1 MTTYSVI
8 EALCENRGIAITALE
23 KELGFGRGSIGKLK
37 NGGSMT
43 FKRLQMVANY
53 FGVSVDTFTSQVDE
67 EEIRLDVADEIQK
80 LINYLTD
87 DKSSYCYGEVMSEE
101 GKLALLNS
109 LKQDKEFLTALYKKE
124 ENK

>member
-1 MTTYSVI
+1 MITYEVI
-8 EALCENRGIAITALE
+8 SKLCNDRNITIAALE
-23 KELGFGRGSIGKLK
+23 KELGFSNGSIGKLK
-37 NGGSMT
+37 NGGSMS
-43 FKRLQMVANY
+43 FKRLQSVANY
-53 FGVSVDTFTSQVDE
+53 FDVSVDTFTSKVDE

-124 ENK
+124 NK

>member
-1 MTTYSVI
+1 MITYEVI
-8 EALCENRGIAITALE
+8 SKLCNDRNLTIASLE
-23 KELGFGRGSIGKLK
+23 KELGFSNGSIGKLK
-37 NGGSMT
+37 NGGSMS

-109 LKQDKEFLTALYKKE
+109 LKQDKEFLTALYKKD
-124 ENK
+124 NK

>member
-1 MTTYSVI
+1 MITYEVI
-8 EALCENRGIAITALE
+8 SKLCNDRNITIAALE
-23 KELGFGRGSIGKLK
+23 KELSFSNGSIGKLK
-37 NGGSMT
+37 NGGSMS

-109 LKQDKEFLTALYKKE
+109 LKQDKEFLTALYKKD
-124 ENK
+124 NK

>member
-1 MTTYSVI
+1 MITYEVI
-8 EALCENRGIAITALE
+8 SKLCNDRNITIAALE
-23 KELGFGRGSIGKLK
+23 KELSFSNGSIGKLK
-37 NGGSMT
+37 NGGSMS

-53 FGVSVDTFTSQVDE
+53 FDVSVDTFTSKVDE

-87 DKSSYCYGEVMSEE
+87 DKSSYCYGEIMSEE

-124 ENK
+124 NK

>member
-80 LINYLTD
+80 LINALTD

-124 ENK
+124 NK

>member
-1 MTTYSVI
+1 MITYEVI
-8 EALCENRGIAITALE
+8 SRLCNDRNLTIASLE
-23 KELGFGRGSIGKLK
+23 KELGFSNGSIGKLK
-37 NGGSMT
+37 NGGSMS

-124 ENK
+124 NK

>member
-1 MTTYSVI
+1 MITYEVI
-8 EALCENRGIAITALE
+8 SRLCNDRNLTIASLE
-23 KELGFGRGSIGKLK
+23 KELGFSNGSIGKLK
-37 NGGSMT
+37 NGGSMS

>member
-1 MTTYSVI
+1 MITYEVI
-8 EALCENRGIAITALE
+8 SRLCNDRNLTIASLE
-23 KELGFGRGSIGKLK
+23 KELGFSNGSIGKLK
-37 NGGSMT
+37 NGGSMS

-53 FGVSVDTFTSQVDE
+53 FGVSVDTFTSHVDE
-67 EEIRLDVADEIQK
+67 EEIRLDVAEEIQK

-124 ENK
+124 NK

>member
-1 MTTYSVI
+1 MITYEVI
-8 EALCENRGIAITALE
+8 SKLCNDRNITIAALE
-23 KELGFGRGSIGKLK
+23 KELSFSNGSIGKLK
-37 NGGSMT
+37 NGGSMS
-43 FKRLQMVANY
+43 FKRLQIVANY

-109 LKQDKEFLTALYKKE
+109 LKQDKEFLAALYKKE
-124 ENK
+124 NK

>member
-87 DKSSYCYGEVMSEE
+87 DNSSYCYGEVLSEE

-109 LKQDKEFLTALYKKE
+109 LKQDKEFLTALT
-124 ENK
+124 NKDNK

>member
-37 NGGSMT
+37 NGGSMS

-53 FGVSVDTFTSQVDE
+53 FGVSVDTFTSKVDE

-124 ENK
+124 NK

>member
-1 MTTYSVI
+1 MSGEVI
-8 EALCENRGIAITALE
+8 KRTIDLLEKSNKQDKELCEYIDVAQSTFVNWKKRGTDPKPKYLSKIAD
-23 KELGFGRGSIGKLK
+23 F
-37 NGGSMT
+37 
-43 FKRLQMVANY
+43 
-53 FGVSVDTFTSQVDE
+53 FGVSTDYLLNGTEGESF
-67 EEIRLDVADEIQK
+67 DVADEIQK

-124 ENK
+124 K

>member
-1 MTTYSVI
+1 MSGKVI
-8 EALCENRGIAITALE
+8 KRTIDLLEKSNKQDKELCEYIDVAQSTFVNWKNRGTDPKPKYLSKIAD
-23 KELGFGRGSIGKLK
+23 F
-37 NGGSMT
+37 
-43 FKRLQMVANY
+43 
-53 FGVSVDTFTSQVDE
+53 FGVSTDYLLNGTE
-67 EEIRLDVADEIQK
+67 EESFDVADEIQK

-124 ENK
+124 NK

>member
-1 MTTYSVI
+1 MITYEVI
-8 EALCENRGIAITALE
+8 SRLCNDRNLTIASLE
-23 KELGFGRGSIGKLK
+23 KELGFSNGSIGKLK
-37 NGGSMT
+37 NGGSMS
-43 FKRLQMVANY
+43 FKRLQIVANY

-109 LKQDKEFLTALYKKE
+109 LKQDKEFLAALYKKE
-124 ENK
+124 NK

>member
-1 MTTYSVI
+1 MITYEVI
-8 EALCENRGIAITALE
+8 SRLCNDRNLTIASLE
-23 KELGFGRGSIGKLK
+23 KELGFSNGSIGKLK
-37 NGGSMT
+37 NGGSMS

-109 LKQDKEFLTALYKKE
+109 LKQDKEFLTALYKKD
-124 ENK
+124 NK

>member
-87 DKSSYCYGEVMSEE
+87 DRSSYCYGEVMSEE

-124 ENK
+124 NK

>member
-67 EEIRLDVADEIQK
+67 EEIRLDVAEEIQK

-109 LKQDKEFLTALYKKE
+109 LKQDKEFLTALT
-124 ENK
+124 NKDNK

>member
-43 FKRLQMVANY
+43 FKRLQTVANY

-80 LINYLTD
+80 LINHLTD

-124 ENK
+124 NK

>member
-1 MTTYSVI
+1 MSLFTRV
-8 EALCENRGIAITALE
+8 EKLRKKENISQGKLE
-23 KELGFGRGSIGKLK
+23 ELLGFSNGSINKWK
-37 NGGSMT
+37 TSMP
-43 FKRLQMVANY
+43 KADRLQKIADY
-53 FGVSVDTFTSQVDE
+53 FGVTVDYLLSGNDDNDE
-67 EEIRLDVADEIQK
+67 LLDVADEIQK

>member
-53 FGVSVDTFTSQVDE
+53 FDVSVDTFTSKVDE

-124 ENK
+124 NK

>member
-1 MTTYSVI
+1 MTRYERI
-8 EALCENRGIAITALE
+8 KKLCKKNGYTITGLE
-23 KELGFGRGSIGKLK
+23 KELGFARGSLCKI
-37 NGGSMT
+37 N
-43 FKRLQMVANY
+43 
-53 FGVSVDTFTSQVDE
+53 TSQPSAEKLLLIAETLKTTPDFIMSGDDNE
-67 EEIRLDVADEIQK
+67 PLDVGDEIQK

-124 ENK
+124 NK

>member
-1 MTTYSVI
+1 MITYEVI
-8 EALCENRGIAITALE
+8 SKLCNDRNITIAALE
-23 KELGFGRGSIGKLK
+23 KELSFSNGSIGKLK
-37 NGGSMT
+37 NGGSMS

-53 FGVSVDTFTSQVDE
+53 FGVSVDTFTSKVDE

-124 ENK
+124 NK

>member
-67 EEIRLDVADEIQK
+67 EEIRLDVAEEIQK

-109 LKQDKEFLTALYKKE
+109 LKQDKEFLTALTNK

>member
-1 MTTYSVI
+1 MITYEVI
-8 EALCENRGIAITALE
+8 SRLCNDRNLTIASLE
-23 KELGFGRGSIGKLK
+23 KELGFSNGSIGKLK
-37 NGGSMT
+37 NGGSMS

-67 EEIRLDVADEIQK
+67 EEIRLDIADEIQK

-124 ENK
+124 NK

>member
-1 MTTYSVI
+1 MITYEVI
-8 EALCENRGIAITALE
+8 SRLCNDRNLTIASLE
-23 KELGFGRGSIGKLK
+23 KELGFSNGSIGKLK
-37 NGGSMT
+37 NGGSMS

-67 EEIRLDVADEIQK
+67 EEIRLDVAEEIQK

-124 ENK
+124 NK

>member
-1 MTTYSVI
+1 MITYEVI
-8 EALCENRGIAITALE
+8 SKLCNDRNITIAALE
-23 KELGFGRGSIGKLK
+23 KELSFSNGSIGKLK
-37 NGGSMT
+37 NGGSMS

-124 ENK
+124 NK

>member
-1 MTTYSVI
+1 MITYEVI
-8 EALCENRGIAITALE
+8 SRLCNDRNLTIASLE
-23 KELGFGRGSIGKLK
+23 KELGFSNGSIGKLK
-37 NGGSMT
+37 NGGSMS
-43 FKRLQMVANY
+43 FKRLQIVANY

-87 DKSSYCYGEVMSEE
+87 DRSSYCYGEVMSEE

-109 LKQDKEFLTALYKKE
+109 LKQDKEFLAALYKKE
-124 ENK
+124 NK

>member
-67 EEIRLDVADEIQK
+67 QEIRLDVADEIQK

-109 LKQDKEFLTALYKKE
+109 LKQDKEFLTALYKKK
-124 ENK
+124 NK

>member
-1 MTTYSVI
+1 MNVL
-8 EALCENRGIAITALE
+8 ERVQKLCKSKGVGIAKMERDIEISKGAAYKWKDSDPSMEVLKKLAAYFNVPTEYITH
-23 KELGFGRGSIGKLK
+23 
-37 NGGSMT
+37 
-43 FKRLQMVANY
+43 
-53 FGVSVDTFTSQVDE
+53 GVGDE
-67 EEIRLDVADEIQK
+67 EEPIDVADEIQK

-124 ENK
+124 NK

>member
-109 LKQDKEFLTALYKKE
+109 LKQDKEFLTALYKKD
-124 ENK
+124 NK

>member
-124 ENK
+124 NK